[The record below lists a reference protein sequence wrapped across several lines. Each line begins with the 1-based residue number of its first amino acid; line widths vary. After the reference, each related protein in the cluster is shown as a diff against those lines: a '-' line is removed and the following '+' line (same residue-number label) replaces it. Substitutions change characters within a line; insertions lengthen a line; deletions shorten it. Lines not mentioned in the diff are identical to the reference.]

1 VFLERWVQGG
11 GKVVVACHQW
21 TSQGSSKPTAFPRRP
36 NTMPCSFYLKTGACS
51 YGMQCQFDHPK
62 SKITDKVGLVST
74 DSIAGD
80 EKKLKDTKQHERSAN
95 LYGVLM
101 DMNEE
106 EMAASERQK

>member
-1 VFLERWVQGG
+1 
-11 GKVVVACHQW
+11 
-21 TSQGSSKPTAFPRRP
+21 
-36 NTMPCSFYLKTGACS
+36 
-51 YGMQCQFDHPK
+51 MQCQFDHPK

-80 EKKLKDTKQHERSAN
+80 EKKLNDTKQNERSAN